1 MWLEDSRRYRL
12 MPNRKVC
19 KIICSRKINNRW
31 SFRTLTFHLPFTRQI
46 KKWTERSSTDRGY
59 KVSNGV
65 QIINLVLARDL
76 RCLQGL
82 QAKWMNWFLREYLR
96 ALCTCRI
103 WTNYPPHF
111 WPIREHQRSPRDTFM
126 FILCTFPI
134 YQTNLWRTLTQCRI
148 IKFRMWKSLKL
159 ESKAKTFYRT
169 LLHLGCC
176 KYWFCTFKRDKQ
188 VRKKA
193 KRVSF
198 YR

>member
-1 MWLEDSRRYRL
+1 
-12 MPNRKVC
+12 
-19 KIICSRKINNRW
+19 
-31 SFRTLTFHLPFTRQI
+31 
-46 KKWTERSSTDRGY
+46 
-59 KVSNGV
+59 
-65 QIINLVLARDL
+65 
-76 RCLQGL
+76 
-82 QAKWMNWFLREYLR
+82 MNWFLREYLR

-111 WPIREHQRSPRDTFM
+111 WPIREHKRSPRDTFM

-169 LLHLGCC
+169 LLHLGCY

-188 VRKKA
+188 ARKRPKEFLFIVNLDW
-193 KRVSF
+193 KCYRHEERVMKLLLLRYSKSVKYDPRF
-198 YR
+198 WM